1 MARCPGSRWAE
12 AGTQALEPQLDV
24 PLTELPPPPPLL
36 PLQVQL
42 AVVALGEP
50 ATAQQLEQLQTLL
63 ERFVQ

>member
-1 MARCPGSRWAE
+1 M
-12 AGTQALEPQLDV
+12 
-24 PLTELPPPPPLL
+24 TELPPPPPLL